1 MDILLNSLLNGNL
14 ANANN
19 GDVCPGCDDCIVNNK
34 FEPKCPYMQQ
44 ATANATKQQQQP
56 KQQPKHQQQPAYMSS
71 AQVDPQNLLKILT
84 ALTGTAPV
92 ESAPEPQKN
101 STASAST
108 NTSNDVLEFLSQL
121 MNLISPSE
129 FNVVPG
135 TGSSGKSNP
144 MLGTLRNAVLNNRTG
159 EPVQPAQPAVQQ
171 QPTQPIQQQPIQPQ
185 ISNNDIEISV
195 SPQQPTKNEQKLPS
209 LEAHNELKQEY
220 ELLLKEFDVID
231 RKYEKLQESYQSYE
245 RAFDSLKTS
254 YENKFLEC
262 QKLEKENEA
271 YKQKFYKL
279 SELLSLN
286 RF

>member
-56 KQQPKHQQQPAYMSS
+56 KQQSKHQQQPAYMSS

-84 ALTGTAPV
+84 ALTGTASV

-101 STASAST
+101 STASASAST

-135 TGSSGKSNP
+135 TGSSGKPNP
-144 MLGTLRNAVLNNRTG
+144 MIGTLRNAVLNNRTG
-159 EPVQPAQPAVQQ
+159 EPVQPTQSAVQQ
-171 QPTQPIQQQPIQPQ
+171 QPAQPQ

-245 RAFDSLKTS
+245 QAFNSLKTT
-254 YENKFLEC
+254 YENKFMEC

>member
-56 KQQPKHQQQPAYMSS
+56 NQQPKHQQQPAYMSS

-101 STASAST
+101 ASASASASA
-108 NTSNDVLEFLSQL
+108 NSVNDVLEVVSQL

-129 FNVVPG
+129 FNIVPG
-135 TGSSGKSNP
+135 PGSSGKSNP
-144 MLGTLRNAVLNNRTG
+144 MLGTQRNTVLNNRTG
-159 EPVQPAQPAVQQ
+159 EPVQPTQPAVQQ
-171 QPTQPIQQQPIQPQ
+171 QPTQPQ

-231 RKYEKLQESYQSYE
+231 RKYEKLQESHQSYE
-245 RAFDSLKTS
+245 RAFDSIKTS